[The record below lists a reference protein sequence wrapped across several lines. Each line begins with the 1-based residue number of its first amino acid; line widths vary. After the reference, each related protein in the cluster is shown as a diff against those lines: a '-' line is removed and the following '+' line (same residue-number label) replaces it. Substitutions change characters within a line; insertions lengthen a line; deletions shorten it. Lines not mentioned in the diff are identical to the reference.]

1 MKWSKSHTYG
11 THDHTQIL
19 NITPN
24 KPRQHAFSTVY
35 ATSHSALHH
44 LIDGIHRK
52 APLYKKT
59 IQFRFPTNTVSCLSS
74 SETLTKTQAK
84 TKQSIK
90 TWNLNIKIIPR
101 IERILVV
108 YTSNQNKC
116 SECHKTKLDFSPH
129 VLLQPQTRLPSS
141 QNRLLLPLA
150 QLCPLTE
157 PVVTR
162 LPGFHSLQF
171 FTTHMQCFQKKKQK
185 NSHCYAISQ
194 LSASSK

>member
-1 MKWSKSHTYG
+1 MPFQLCTLPP
-11 THDHTQIL
+11 IL
-19 NITPN
+19 
-24 KPRQHAFSTVY
+24 HF
-35 ATSHSALHH
+35 HH

-157 PVVTR
+157 PVVTPPSSKMNS
-162 LPGFHSLQF
+162 PGFHSLQF
-171 FTTHMQCFQKKKQK
+171 FTTHMQCFQKKNKRTLIAMLSLSSLLPASNAQFSLLYVFLKK
-185 NSHCYAISQ
+185 NLAP
-194 LSASSK
+194 